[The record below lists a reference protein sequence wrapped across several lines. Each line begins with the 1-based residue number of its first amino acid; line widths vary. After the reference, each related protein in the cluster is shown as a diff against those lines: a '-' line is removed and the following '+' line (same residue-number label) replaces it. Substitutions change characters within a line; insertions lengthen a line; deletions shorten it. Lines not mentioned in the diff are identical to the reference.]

1 MNSVSIKAEQLV
13 VEKAKE
19 QVLRS
24 LDFAVEPGKITGLI
38 GPSGSGKTTL
48 MRVVVGVQKLKSG
61 SLSVLGQ
68 SAGAKSLRSRVGYVT
83 QSPAIYDDLTV
94 WQNLLY
100 FAAIAGVDKAAIRT
114 VLQTVRLDDRSG
126 QLASTLSG
134 GQRARVSLAVALL
147 DSPDLLVLDEPT
159 VGLDPVLRKELW
171 SLFAELAATG
181 KTVLVSSHVMD
192 EADRCDNILLLR
204 DGRLLWQDTRQ
215 ALLEHTRSES
225 VESAFISMV
234 NTKRAV

>member
-1 MNSVSIKAEQLV
+1 MNSISIKAEQLV

-24 LDFAVEPGKITGLI
+24 LDFVVEPGKITGLI

-48 MRVVVGVQKLKSG
+48 MRVIVGVQKLKSG
-61 SLSVLGQ
+61 SLLVLGQ
-68 SAGAKSLRSRVGYVT
+68 QAGVKSLRSKVGYVT

-100 FAAIAGVDKAAIRT
+100 FAAIAGVDKASVRT
-114 VLQTVRLDDRSG
+114 VLRTVRLDDRSK
-126 QLASTLSG
+126 QLAGTLSG

-171 SLFAELAATG
+171 SLFAELATTG

-204 DGRLLWQDTRQ
+204 DGVLLWQDTRQ
-215 ALLEHTRSES
+215 ALLDHTRSKS

-234 NTKRAV
+234 NMKEAE